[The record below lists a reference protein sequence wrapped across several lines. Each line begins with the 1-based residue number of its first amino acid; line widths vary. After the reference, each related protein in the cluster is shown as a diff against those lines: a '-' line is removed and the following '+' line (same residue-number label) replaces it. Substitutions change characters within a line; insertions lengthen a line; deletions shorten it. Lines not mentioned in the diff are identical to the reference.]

1 MSTVSVHV
9 SEGIATITLDRPR
22 TLNSITAEGKLYSA
36 TRDNYFHSI
45 TTLDYDAFANALR
58 EIDAR
63 EEVLVTVWQ
72 GVSSAAEYT
81 YNTNFLLK
89 LEDQRLGIGF
99 ARTFNSHLMI
109 QVLLL
114 RSKIEAQMLNAPD
127 QHLMILMRV
136 RRAHCGTTSGLPL
149 SVQQQTVAKR

>member
-9 SEGIATITLDRPR
+9 SESIATITLDRPR
-22 TLNSITAEGKLYSA
+22 TLNSITAEGKLYSSSA

-72 GVSSAAEYT
+72 GVFSTAEYT
-81 YNTNFLLK
+81 
-89 LEDQRLGIGF
+89 
-99 ARTFNSHLMI
+99 
-109 QVLLL
+109 
-114 RSKIEAQMLNAPD
+114 
-127 QHLMILMRV
+127 
-136 RRAHCGTTSGLPL
+136 
-149 SVQQQTVAKR
+149 